1 MTKMTTTKEA
11 PFQGEL
17 TLSKRIIER
26 FIESCSHD
34 LKSPLC
40 SIEGLL
46 TIASKYNVVDE
57 VKDCHNM
64 ISNCV
69 DRMKQMLISI
79 EDYTVHLQ
87 RELQQNEILAGQ
99 LIDKILEEN
108 ANDIQESR
116 VEVKVDVNQPV
127 KWISDEYCSFTIL
140 KNVINNAI
148 LFSDHAKAAREVS
161 IDIAVTETFVGIR
174 IADNGIGISAEQQSK
189 LFEPFHRASNRKGGH
204 GLGLFLVKGM
214 INKLCANICVS
225 SQADIGTTVSLLI
238 PNKIL
243 Q

>member
-1 MTKMTTTKEA
+1 MTKMTRVNEEM
-11 PFQGEL
+11 FQGEL
-17 TLSKRIIER
+17 ALSKRIIER

-46 TIASKYNVVDE
+46 EVASKYNAADE
-57 VKDCHNM
+57 VKECHKM

-69 DRMKQMLISI
+69 DKMKQMLISI
-79 EDYTVHLQ
+79 EDYTVQLQ
-87 RELQQNEILAGQ
+87 RELQQNEISASK

-108 ANDIQESR
+108 TNDIQESGVNVR
-116 VEVKVDVNQPV
+116 VDVKQPV
-127 KWISDEYCSFTIL
+127 KWISDEYSTYTIL

-148 LFSDHAKAAREVS
+148 HFSDHGKAAREVLV
-161 IDIAVTETFVGIR
+161 DIAVTKTFVGIW
-174 IADNGIGISAEQQSK
+174 ISDNGIGISDAQQSK
-189 LFEPFHRASNRKGGH
+189 LFEPFHRASNLKSGP

-214 INKLCANICVS
+214 ISRLSANICVS
-225 SQADIGTTVSLLI
+225 SQADIGTTVTLLI

-243 Q
+243 P